1 MRIGFIGAGK
11 VGFSLGKYFAENG
24 LEISGYYSRSESSA
38 LEAAVFTGSE
48 LFVSAEELV
57 SASDAVFLTVPDSAI
72 KETYSALP
80 KELLCGRQICH
91 CSGAMSVMETFP
103 NIAEYGAKGT
113 SIHPLFPISS
123 KYDSFKELG
132 KAFFCIEGS
141 DEFIGVW
148 DELLRKMGNGTKM
161 ISSENKAQYN
171 AACAISSNL
180 VCALAAESLSLMEK
194 CGFSQ
199 TEALK
204 AFQPLVMS
212 HIKRILAVGPVEAL
226 SGPVER
232 NDVGTIRKHIECM
245 ESDTDKSMYKA
256 VSMKL
261 IDVAQQ
267 KNNGADYSDM
277 IRALR

>member
-1 MRIGFIGAGK
+1 MKIGFIGAGK
-11 VGFSLGKYFAENG
+11 VGFSLGRYFAENG
-24 LEISGYYSRSESSA
+24 IFITGYFSRVLQSA
-38 LEAAVFTGSE
+38 TEAARFTKSRAYD
-48 LFVSAEELV
+48 SMAELV
-57 SASDAVFLTVPDSAI
+57 TDSDVIFLTVPDDAI
-72 KETYSALP
+72 KEVYDQVKAFGISG
-80 KELLCGRQICH
+80 KQICH
-91 CSGAMSVMETFP
+91 CSGAMSVSDAFP
-103 NIAEYGAKGT
+103 DIARYGASGF

>member
-1 MRIGFIGAGK
+1 MS
-11 VGFSLGKYFAENG
+11 V
-24 LEISGYYSRSESSA
+24 
-38 LEAAVFTGSE
+38 
-48 LFVSAEELV
+48 
-57 SASDAVFLTVPDSAI
+57 SDAFPD
-72 KETYSALP
+72 
-80 KELLCGRQICH
+80 
-91 CSGAMSVMETFP
+91 
-103 NIAEYGAKGT
+103 IARYGASGF

>member
-1 MRIGFIGAGK
+1 MKIGFIGAGK
-11 VGFSLGKYFAENG
+11 VGFSLGRYFAENG
-24 LEISGYYSRSESSA
+24 IFITGYFSRVLQSA
-38 LEAAVFTGSE
+38 TEAARFTKSRAYD
-48 LFVSAEELV
+48 SMAELV
-57 SASDAVFLTVPDSAI
+57 TDSDVIFLTVPDDAI
-72 KETYSALP
+72 KEVYDQVKAFGISG
-80 KELLCGRQICH
+80 KQICH
-91 CSGAMSVMETFP
+91 CSGAMSVSDAFP
-103 NIAEYGAKGT
+103 DIARYGASGF

-204 AFQPLVMS
+204 AFQPARRYPRERRFPAS
-212 HIKRILAVGPVEAL
+212 HRRWRRQHCW
-226 SGPVER
+226 SR
-232 NDVGTIRKHIECM
+232 HR
-245 ESDTDKSMYKA
+245 
-256 VSMKL
+256 
-261 IDVAQQ
+261 
-267 KNNGADYSDM
+267 
-277 IRALR
+277 

>member
-1 MRIGFIGAGK
+1 MKIGFIGAGK
-11 VGFSLGKYFAENG
+11 VGFSLGRYFAENG
-24 LEISGYYSRSESSA
+24 IFITGYFSRVLQSA
-38 LEAAVFTGSE
+38 TEAARFTKSRAYD
-48 LFVSAEELV
+48 SMAELV
-57 SASDAVFLTVPDSAI
+57 TDSDVILLTVPDDAI
-72 KETYSALP
+72 KEVYDQVKAFGISG
-80 KELLCGRQICH
+80 KQICH
-91 CSGAMSVMETFP
+91 CSGAMSVSDAFP
-103 NIAEYGAKGT
+103 DIARYGASGF